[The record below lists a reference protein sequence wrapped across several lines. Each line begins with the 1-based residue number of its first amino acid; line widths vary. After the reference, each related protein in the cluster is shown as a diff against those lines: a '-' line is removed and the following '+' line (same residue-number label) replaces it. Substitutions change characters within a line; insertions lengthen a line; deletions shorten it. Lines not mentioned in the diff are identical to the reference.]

1 MNNETC
7 GKCGAEISAEMNSC
21 VACLLETGLDWL
33 DEPDNDKARAQPVR
47 SDFGDYELLEEVGRG
62 GQGVVYRA
70 RQKSLNRVVA
80 LKVIALGHWATEA
93 HLRRFRFEAET
104 IASLD
109 QPGIVP
115 IYEAGEQDGHC
126 YFTMKF
132 IEGERL
138 DQIAK
143 SGSMSILRAGAIVAE
158 LAHTVQY
165 ANEHGVLHRDIK
177 PGNVLMDANGK
188 AHLTDFGL
196 AKLMEKDSTIT
207 NTHDLLGTPS
217 YMAPEQIKGAKEL
230 TSATDVYGL
239 GAVLFE
245 TITGR
250 PPFLANAKY
259 ELIRQVLESEP
270 PRPRS
275 LNRKVD
281 VDLETICLKCLEKE
295 PARRYP
301 SALALAQDL
310 ERWLRKE
317 PVQARRSGML
327 IRGRKL
333 IQRNPVFAAVAPLM
347 AALVAIVVVLFWKNA
362 AGRPPTTG
370 VAVLPFENLSEDN
383 ENAYLVEGIQGE
395 ILTRLSKIADLKV
408 ISRTSTQNYKSRPE
422 NLRDIAR
429 QLGVA
434 HVLEGSV
441 QRSGEAVRVNVQL
454 IKAANGSHLWA
465 DTYDRRLTDIFSV
478 ETEVARAIADQLR
491 AKLTGQEEQV
501 IADKPTGNP
510 EAYDAY
516 LRGLAYSLKLTY
528 IPANALAAQKYL
540 RESVRLDPKFALSWA
555 LLSYVDAR
563 EYITR
568 NLQPT
573 LALREETRR
582 AAETALTLQP
592 NLGEAI
598 LAKGYYHY
606 ACQKDYKTAEHYYQQ
621 ARQLLPNNSRI
632 PELLAYAAR
641 RQGQWDQSESYF
653 NEAERLDPRSVYL
666 LTQHAQTHILRRRFP
681 EALRKLEQVLNITP
695 DDPDTLAIMAGVAQA
710 EGDLPRASTLL
721 APIRLAVDDPSV
733 SAAQVY
739 QAILERRP
747 ASVIP
752 ALKEIL
758 AKPDSALGYHNGEL
772 RFWLGWAQELSG
784 DHPGAQETWQ
794 QARSELQSFVEEQP
808 ENNSLLEGLALTNM
822 FLGNKA
828 AALFWAE
835 RAIAAVPVE
844 KDAMTG
850 PRELEILARVAA
862 QTGEPDRAIAAL
874 EKLLSILYSGAM
886 VESVPLTP
894 ALLRLDPMFDPLRG
908 DARFQKFVAPGSP
921 KEAVDR

>member
-1 MNNETC
+1 MPNKTC
-7 GKCGAEISAEMNSC
+7 GKCGAEIFAKANSC
-21 VACLLETGLDWL
+21 AACLLETGLNSL
-33 DEPDNDKARAQPVR
+33 GECDEGKFYARPVR
-47 SDFGDYELLEEVGRG
+47 TDFGDYELLLEIGRG

-70 RQKSLNRVVA
+70 RQRSLNRIVA
-80 LKVIALGHWATEA
+80 LKVVALGHWATEA
-93 HLRRFRFEAET
+93 HLRRFRLEAET

-115 IYEAGEQDGHC
+115 IYEVGEEDGHC

-138 DQIAK
+138 DRIVQNAP
-143 SGSMSILRAGAIVAE
+143 MSSLRAAKILAE
-158 LAHTVQY
+158 LAHTVHY
-165 ANEHGVLHRDIK
+165 AHAHGVLHRDIK
-177 PGNVLMDANGK
+177 PGNVLFDANGK

-196 AKLMEKDSTIT
+196 AKLVEKESTIT
-207 NTHDLLGTPS
+207 NTDDLLGTPS
-217 YMAPEQIKGAKEL
+217 YMAPEQMTGTKEL

-239 GAVLFE
+239 GAVFFE
-245 TITGR
+245 MLTGR
-250 PPFLANAKY
+250 APFVANAKY
-259 ELIRQVLESEP
+259 ELIRQALESEP
-270 PRPRS
+270 ARPRS
-275 LNRKVD
+275 LNHKVD
-281 VDLETICLKCLEKE
+281 ADLETICLKCLEKE
-295 PARRYP
+295 TARRYS
-301 SALALAQDL
+301 SALALAEDL

-317 PVQARRSGML
+317 PVQARRSGIL

-333 IQRNPVFAAVAPLM
+333 IQRNPVLAAVAPLM
-347 AALVAIVVVLFWKNA
+347 AALVAIVAVLFWKNVA
-362 AGRPPTTG
+362 EQPPTTG
-370 VAVLPFENLSEDN
+370 VAVLPFENLSEDK
-383 ENAYLVEGIQGE
+383 ENAYLVDGIQGE

-434 HVLEGSV
+434 HILEGSV
-441 QRSGEAVRVNVQL
+441 QKSGEAVRVNVQL

-465 DTYDRRLTDIFSV
+465 DTYDRRQIDIFTV
-478 ETEVARAIADQLR
+478 EAEVARTIADQLR
-491 AKLTGQEEQV
+491 AKLSGQEQQV
-501 IADKPTGNP
+501 IADKPTDNP

-528 IPANALAAQKYL
+528 VPANALAAQKYL
-540 RESVRLDPKFALSWA
+540 REAVRLDPKFALSWA
-555 LLSYVDAR
+555 LLAYVDAR

-568 NLQPT
+568 NLETT

-592 NLGEAI
+592 NLGEAV

-606 ACQKDYKTAEHYYQQ
+606 ACQKDYKTAERYYEQ
-621 ARQLLPNNSRI
+621 ARQLLPNSSRV

-641 RQGQWDQSESYF
+641 REGRWDQSESYL

-681 EALRKLEQVLNITP
+681 EALRKLEQILNITP
-695 DDPDTLAIMAGVAQA
+695 DDPDTLAIMAGIAQA
-710 EGDLPRASTLL
+710 EGDLPRASALL

-733 SAAQVY
+733 LKTQVY
-739 QAILERRP
+739 QAILERHP
-747 ASVIP
+747 APVVA
-752 ALKEIL
+752 ALKEISV
-758 AKPDSALGYHNGEL
+758 KPDSALGFYNGEL

-784 DHPGAQETWQ
+784 DHTGAQETWQ
-794 QARSELQSFVEEQP
+794 QARSELKSFLEKQP

-822 FLGNKA
+822 FLGDKA
-828 AALFWAE
+828 AALSWAE
-835 RAIAAVPVE
+835 RAIATVPIE

-862 QTGEPDRAIAAL
+862 QTG
-874 EKLLSILYSGAM
+874 
-886 VESVPLTP
+886 
-894 ALLRLDPMFDPLRG
+894 
-908 DARFQKFVAPGSP
+908 
-921 KEAVDR
+921 

>member
-1 MNNETC
+1 MGNGTC
-7 GKCGAEISAEMNSC
+7 QKCGAEIFSEMHSC
-21 VACLLETGLDWL
+21 AACLLETGLDWF
-33 DEPDNDKARAQPVR
+33 DEPDKEKAQAHPVR
-47 SDFGDYELLEEVGRG
+47 SDFGDYELLEEIGRG

-70 RQKSLNRVVA
+70 RQKSLNRIVA
-80 LKVIALGHWATEA
+80 LKVIALGHWATET

-138 DQIAK
+138 DEVAK
-143 SGSMSILRAGAIVAE
+143 KGSIPTLRAAAILAE
-158 LAHTVQY
+158 LARTVQY
-165 ANEHGVLHRDIK
+165 AHEHGVLHRDIK
-177 PGNVLMDANGK
+177 PGNVLIDANGK

-196 AKLMEKDSTIT
+196 AKLMEKESTIT
-207 NTHDLLGTPS
+207 NTHDVLGTPS
-217 YMAPEQIKGAKEL
+217 YMAPEQITGEKEL

-301 SALALAQDL
+301 SALALAEDL

-317 PVQARRSGML
+317 PVRARRSGIL

-333 IQRNPVFAAVAPLM
+333 IQRHPVLAAVAPLM
-347 AALVAIVVVLFWKNA
+347 AALVAIVAVLFWKNA
-362 AGRPPTTG
+362 AEQPPTTG
-370 VAVLPFENLSEDN
+370 VAVLPFENLSEDK
-383 ENAYLVEGIQGE
+383 ENAYLVDGIQGE

-441 QRSGEAVRVNVQL
+441 QKSGEAVRVNVQL

-478 ETEVARAIADQLR
+478 ETEVAKAIADQLR

-501 IADKPTGNP
+501 IAAKPTGNP

-516 LRGLAYSLKLTY
+516 LRGLAYSQRPTY
-528 IPANALAAQKYL
+528 VPANSLGAQKYL
-540 RESVRLDPKFALSWA
+540 REAVRLDPKFALSWA
-555 LLSYVDAR
+555 LLAYVDAR

-568 NLQPT
+568 NLETT

-592 NLGEAI
+592 NLGEAV
-598 LAKGYYHY
+598 LAKGFYHY
-606 ACQKDYKTAEHYYQQ
+606 ACQKDYKTAERYYEQ
-621 ARQLLPNNSRI
+621 ARQFLPNSSRI

-641 RQGQWDQSESYF
+641 RQGRWDQSESYF
-653 NEAERLDPRSVYL
+653 NEAERLDPRNVYL

-695 DDPDTLAIMAGVAQA
+695 DDPDTLAIMAAIAQA

-733 SAAQVY
+733 LKTQVY

-747 ASVIP
+747 ASVIA

-758 AKPDSALGYHNGEL
+758 AKPDPAIGSFNGER
-772 RFWLGWAQELSG
+772 RFWLGWAQEVSG
-784 DHPGAQETWQ
+784 DHAGAQETWQ
-794 QARSELQSFVEEQP
+794 QARSELQSFVAEQP
-808 ENNSLLEGLALTNM
+808 ENNALIEGLALTNM
-822 FLGNKA
+822 FLGHKA
-828 AALFWAE
+828 EAMSWAE
-835 RAIAAVPVE
+835 RGIAAVPIE

-874 EKLLSILYSGAM
+874 QKLLSIPYSGAL

-894 ALLRLDPMFDPLRG
+894 ALLRLDPMFDPLRN
-908 DARFQKFVAPGSP
+908 DARFQKLVAPSSP